1 MMNSDQ
7 FISIISIN
15 RTMNSNQFIYNYFQK

>member
-1 MMNSDQ
+1 MNSDQ
-7 FISIISIN
+7 FISIISID